1 SMPRF
6 TQSFTSPGPPSPDAG
21 PGEVKLWVNLGMDD
35 GMDEAKLPATLESLG
50 APAGKVIKALTRPT
64 YGYVYV
70 PEGDAAGF
78 ESLNGKAHNDK
89 PLKLERHRPRGQRE
103 ERRPRHEALPD
114 VPGQARLWVGLGRQ
128 EGLDEAGVTA
138 ALEAAGAPAGKVLRT
153 DLRPTYA
160 YVFVAEEDVAG
171 FESTH
176 GKPHGEGKTL
186 KVERAK
192 RK

>member
-1 SMPRF
+1 
-6 TQSFTSPGPPSPDAG
+6 SPGPPSPDAG

-35 GMDEAKLPATLESLG
+35 GMDEAKLPATLEAMG

-70 PEGDAAGF
+70 PEGDAEGF

-103 ERRPRHEALPD
+103 ERRPRHESLQD
-114 VPGQARLWVGLGRQ
+114 LPGQARLWVGLGRQ

-160 YVFVAEEDVAG
+160 YVFVAEEDVEG

>member
-1 SMPRF
+1 
-6 TQSFTSPGPPSPDAG
+6 
-21 PGEVKLWVNLGMDD
+21 EVKLWVNLGSDD

-50 APAGKVIKALTRPT
+50 APGGKVLKALTRPT

-70 PEGDAAGF
+70 PEADAPGF
-78 ESLNGKAHNDK
+78 EALNGKAHNDK

-171 FESTH
+171 FEATH